1 MMMIATMRS
10 TPSGIVTFKDLQ
22 TLLFFF
28 YSPQQPHKNNLTKT
42 TTRRSF
48 TRSSREERVGKR
60 ASVAMNKARR
70 ILAPTRRIFE
80 KIRNASHKC
89 LCLGFC
95 NELGFKQVL
104 SSLSLF
110 CAITSSSRRH
120 IKMASETKIREEK
133 EEEKESSLVST
144 KVPKARVRF
153 MSRVLRRSFSIRV
166 FLFSL

>member
-1 MMMIATMRS
+1 MMMIATRS

-42 TTRRSF
+42 TTRRRSF

-80 KIRNASHKC
+80 KIRNAK
-89 LCLGFC
+89 
-95 NELGFKQVL
+95 
-104 SSLSLF
+104 
-110 CAITSSSRRH
+110 
-120 IKMASETKIREEK
+120 
-133 EEEKESSLVST
+133 
-144 KVPKARVRF
+144 KV
-153 MSRVLRRSFSIRV
+153 
-166 FLFSL
+166 